1 LLRALRAGLA
11 ITFALAFS
19 GWSRSWGIPAGVI
32 VGRTDESPIS
42 QEEFQGKLE
51 AIGMGS

>member
-1 LLRALRAGLA
+1 M
-11 ITFALAFS
+11 T
-19 GWSRSWGIPAGVI
+19 RSAVLQHPVTEPLCQEPW
-32 VGRTDESPIS
+32 GRTDESPIS